1 MAAEAVVV
9 EALTAAE
16 ARQETGQ
23 EETGAGV
30 PVNSQ
35 AREHQ
40 REGQRK
46 DGRKEEKKKAVIFRE

>member
-1 MAAEAVVV
+1 MVV
-9 EALTAAE
+9 ETLTAAE
-16 ARQETGQ
+16 VRQETGQ

-35 AREHQ
+35 AREHR
-40 REGQRK
+40 REEQRK

>member
-1 MAAEAVVV
+1 MVV
-9 EALTAAE
+9 EALTAAV

-30 PVNSQ
+30 SVNSQ
-35 AREHQ
+35 ERENQ

>member
-1 MAAEAVVV
+1 MVA

-16 ARQETGQ
+16 SRQETGQ

-35 AREHQ
+35 ERARQ
-40 REGQRK
+40 REGQRQ

>member
-1 MAAEAVVV
+1 MVV

-16 ARQETGQ
+16 VRQETGQ

-35 AREHQ
+35 AREHR

>member
-1 MAAEAVVV
+1 MVV

-35 AREHQ
+35 EREHQ
-40 REGQRK
+40 REGQ
-46 DGRKEEKKKAVIFRE
+46 RKEEKKKAVIFRE